1 MATIY
6 DIAAK
11 LGVSTATVSRAING
25 TGRVSE
31 ETRLKVKA
39 AIEEM
44 GYQPNHIARTLTT
57 KHSRIIGLI
66 IADITNP
73 FYPAVARGVLDVC
86 HANGYDVLLCN
97 TDGNSSLVRRY
108 VANLCQKQV
117 DGIILQAFTPKD
129 LEVIESI
136 QKAGIETVLISNPN
150 GKRITAVYTDESTGA
165 YLATKHLIDIGHQ
178 RIAFLSGSK
187 GSSVT
192 IRRFEGYK
200 KALQEAGLSLSEEYV
215 FYGEF
220 NQTGGELMAQKLL
233 ETKTCPSAIF
243 AANDLIALGVIQCL
257 EKKRIRIPDDMALIG
272 FDDIEAARLVRPRL
286 TTIANSK
293 YELGQTAAQLL
304 ISHIHDPSLPFN
316 HVILNTRLVLRD
328 SSLIRREETL

>member
-129 LEVIESI
+129 LGVIESI
-136 QKAGIETVLISNPN
+136 QKAGIETVF
-150 GKRITAVYTDESTGA
+150 V
-165 YLATKHLIDIGHQ
+165 
-178 RIAFLSGSK
+178 
-187 GSSVT
+187 
-192 IRRFEGYK
+192 
-200 KALQEAGLSLSEEYV
+200 
-215 FYGEF
+215 
-220 NQTGGELMAQKLL
+220 
-233 ETKTCPSAIF
+233 
-243 AANDLIALGVIQCL
+243 
-257 EKKRIRIPDDMALIG
+257 
-272 FDDIEAARLVRPRL
+272 
-286 TTIANSK
+286 
-293 YELGQTAAQLL
+293 
-304 ISHIHDPSLPFN
+304 
-316 HVILNTRLVLRD
+316 
-328 SSLIRREETL
+328 

>member
-136 QKAGIETVLISNPN
+136 QKAGIETVLISNPT
-150 GKRITAVYTDESTGA
+150 GKRITAVYTYESTGA

-215 FYGEF
+215 LYGEF